1 MGRLGGVRFTRLY
14 PYKKLVIVKVYQGTE
29 KEYKFRF
36 LEKSLCKAAV
46 KILAEKVRVK
56 TLVKNKTVPRVLLT
70 RIEDENKWK
79 STYLSSE
86 RSYKFQNIEEKST
99 ASKKYKNPEKI
110 IRKNVKV

>member
-1 MGRLGGVRFTRLY
+1 M
-14 PYKKLVIVKVYQGTE
+14 
-29 KEYKFRF
+29 
-36 LEKSLCKAAV
+36 EKSLCKAAV

-110 IRKNVKV
+110 ICKNVKVR